1 MKTVGEHIEASLQ
14 AVGPQPPLE
23 VGLPDA
29 VGCILA
35 EDVLAPFDLPFTD
48 VAALDGYAVHA
59 ADLQDPGPDGTV
71 ELKVLC
77 TVLAG
82 SAEHVRLVRGAAVA
96 IASGAPLPK
105 GADTVIPVEDTDRG
119 VVNVQIRSRARVG
132 DNIKPRAA
140 DVRAG
145 SVVLARGERVGA
157 RQVALLAGVGR
168 VRVAVHPRPRVV
180 IVSIGDELVEPGGK
194 AVPGKV
200 FDANVHALATAA
212 QDAGATTFRV
222 SAVPDERGSLMDLLR
237 DQLVRADLVITT
249 GGLSYGEGD
258 TVKDVLAP
266 LGTVRFDNVAISPG
280 RQLGVGTLGDGVA
293 LFALPGDPVAAQV
306 AFEVF
311 VRPALRKMAG
321 RQELFRRSVQ
331 ATVARGWTSPAGR
344 VEFARVALTG
354 DPAHGYT
361 AELQGEPQALLLS
374 ALARSNAFAVVPE
387 AITQVRAGDKL
398 HCLVLEDD

>member
-1 MKTVGEHIEASLQ
+1 MRTVSEHIEASLQ

-29 VGCILA
+29 AGCILA

-59 ADLQDPGPDGTV
+59 ADLQEPGPDGTV

-119 VVNVQIRSRARVG
+119 VVSVQIRSRARVG
-132 DNIKPRAA
+132 DNLKLRAA

-194 AVPGKV
+194 VVPGKV

-222 SAVPDERGSLMDLLR
+222 AAVPDERGSLMDLLR

-331 ATVARGWTSPAGR
+331 ATVSHGWTSPAGR
-344 VEFARVALTG
+344 VEFARVSLTG
-354 DPAHGYT
+354 DPVHGYT

-374 ALARSNAFAVVPE
+374 TLARSNAFAVVPE